1 MGLYIRKVQ
10 TASGA
15 TAVQI
20 ARKSRGQRTI
30 VEHLG
35 SAHDEQSLAV
45 LLAAAEQRKAEL
57 QGGAQLQFD
66 FLADHQRETRVEV
79 EPIVSDGQPRM
90 IGTKHRVLWQV
101 LAGVYDQL
109 GFHAA
114 VDSAVFKQL
123 VVARLIEP
131 ASKLRSLQIL
141 ASLGIGKVPSYATV
155 KRHLARSAGAGW
167 RDRICAAAYDFAA
180 ADGPVTVC
188 LYDATTLHI
197 ESDHPDEF
205 RRPGFS
211 KDRQID
217 PQIVLGLLVDRS
229 GFPLEIHTHPG
240 NTAEATTILP
250 VLDSFKSRHGIEDI
264 VVVADAGMLSY
275 ANCVALEQAGYQ
287 FIIASRVGK
296 MPKGLQAHLD
306 TLDKHQMTNGWTTSI
321 QEQLRADAPKTW
333 RTVYQFTT
341 KRYNKDRRTLDKQIA
356 KAQDIADGKRSMA
369 KARFVSVDG
378 KNVGINQADI
388 DRARALQGIKGYV
401 TSASGDIL
409 TDTEVIAHYHALF
422 EVEASFRLTK
432 HDLEARPMFHRTK
445 DMIDAH
451 LNIVFCA
458 LAIAR
463 HLQTTTG
470 LSLRRIRDILYP
482 LTDGILEVNGQQHT
496 IPASMTSEA
505 SELITKLGLQ
515 ID

>member
-1 MGLYIRKVQ
+1 MRQVP

-15 TAVQI
+15 TAVQVMYT
-20 ARKSRGQRTI
+20 RHGKQRV
-30 VEHLG
+30 VEHVG
-35 SAHDEQSLAV
+35 SAHDEQPLAV
-45 LLAAAEQRKAEL
+45 LLAAAEQRKADL
-57 QGGAQLQFD
+57 QGGQQLALD
-66 FLADHQRETRVEV
+66 FGDEPTTTAVPAVVADA
-79 EPIVSDGQPRM
+79 QPRM
-90 IGTKHRVLWQV
+90 VGTVHRVLWQV

-109 GFHAA
+109 GFATA
-114 VDSAVFKQL
+114 VESEVFKQL
-123 VVARLIEP
+123 VIARLIEP
-131 ASKLRSLQIL
+131 ASKLRSLEIL
-141 ASLGIGKVPSYATV
+141 ESLGVGKVASYATV
-155 KRHLARSAGAGW
+155 KRHLARSAEAGW
-167 RDRICAAAYDFAA
+167 RDAICAAAYDFAA

-229 GFPLEIHTHPG
+229 GFPLELHTHPG

-275 ANCVALEQAGYQ
+275 ANCVALEKAGYQ

-321 QEQLRADAPKTW
+321 QEQLRADSPKKW

-341 KRYNKDRRTLDKQIA
+341 KRFNKDRRTLDQQIA

-369 KARFVSVDG
+369 KARFVSVNG
-378 KNVGINQADI
+378 KNIGLNQADI

-401 TSASGDIL
+401 TSASEDIL
-409 TDTEVIAHYHALF
+409 SDAEVIAHYHALF

-432 HDLEARPMFHRTK
+432 HDLEARPMFHRTQ

-470 LSLRRIRDILYP
+470 YSLRRIRDILRP
-482 LTDGILEVNGQQHT
+482 LTDGILELNGQQLT
-496 IPASMTSEA
+496 IPAAITPEA
-505 SELITKLGLQ
+505 TKIIDTLGLE
-515 ID
+515 ITH

>member
-1 MGLYIRKVQ
+1 MGLYIRKVS

-15 TAVQI
+15 TAVQL
-20 ARKSRGQRTI
+20 ARKHRGQRTI
-30 VEHLG
+30 VEHVG

-45 LLAAAEQRKAEL
+45 LLAAAEQRKAQL
-57 QGGAQLQFD
+57 QGGQQLALQFPD
-66 FLADHQRETRVEV
+66 DHTAAAPPVAVADA
-79 EPIVSDGQPRM
+79 QPRM
-90 IGTKHRVLWQV
+90 VGTVHRVLWEV
-101 LAGVYDQL
+101 LAGVYNQL
-109 GFHAA
+109 GFNTA
-114 VDSAVFKQL
+114 VDSEVFKKL
-123 VVARLIEP
+123 VIARLIEP
-131 ASKLRSLQIL
+131 ASKLRSLDIL
-141 ASLGIGKVPSYATV
+141 ESLGIDKIPSYATV
-155 KRHLARSAGAGW
+155 KRHLTKSAEAGW
-167 RDRICAAAYDFAA
+167 RDAICAAAYNFAA
-180 ADGPVTVC
+180 AEGPVTVC

-229 GFPLEIHTHPG
+229 GFPLELHTHPG

-250 VLDSFKSRHGIEDI
+250 VLDAFKSRHGIEDI

-275 ANCVALEQAGYQ
+275 ANCVALEAAGYQ

-306 TLDKHQMTNGWTTSI
+306 TLDKQQMTNGWTMSI
-321 QEQLRADAPKTW
+321 QEQLRADSPKTW

-341 KRYNKDRRTLDKQIA
+341 KRFNKDRRTLDKQIA

-369 KARFVSVDG
+369 KARFVSING

-388 DRARALQGIKGYV
+388 DRARTLQGIKGYV
-401 TSASGDIL
+401 TSASQNIL
-409 TDTEVIAHYHALF
+409 SDAEVIAHYHALF

-432 HDLEARPMFHRTK
+432 HDLEARPIFHRTQ

-458 LAIAR
+458 LAMAR
-463 HLQTTTG
+463 YMQTTTG
-470 LSLRRIRDILYP
+470 LSLRRIRDMLRP
-482 LTDGILEVNGQQHT
+482 LTDGILELNGQQHT
-496 IPASMTSEA
+496 IPAAITAEA
-505 SELITKLGLQ
+505 NDLIAALGLQ

>member
-1 MGLYIRKVQ
+1 
-10 TASGA
+10 
-15 TAVQI
+15 
-20 ARKSRGQRTI
+20 
-30 VEHLG
+30 
-35 SAHDEQSLAV
+35 
-45 LLAAAEQRKAEL
+45 
-57 QGGAQLQFD
+57 
-66 FLADHQRETRVEV
+66 
-79 EPIVSDGQPRM
+79 
-90 IGTKHRVLWQV
+90 
-101 LAGVYDQL
+101 
-109 GFHAA
+109 
-114 VDSAVFKQL
+114 
-123 VVARLIEP
+123 
-131 ASKLRSLQIL
+131 
-141 ASLGIGKVPSYATV
+141 
-155 KRHLARSAGAGW
+155 
-167 RDRICAAAYDFAA
+167 
-180 ADGPVTVC
+180 
-188 LYDATTLHI
+188 
-197 ESDHPDEF
+197 
-205 RRPGFS
+205 
-211 KDRQID
+211 
-217 PQIVLGLLVDRS
+217 
-229 GFPLEIHTHPG
+229 
-240 NTAEATTILP
+240 LP
-250 VLDSFKSRHGIEDI
+250 VVVSFKSRHGIEDI

-356 KAQDIADGKRSMA
+356 KAQDIA
-369 KARFVSVDG
+369 DG

-515 ID
+515 

>member
-1 MGLYIRKVQ
+1 MRQVQ
-10 TASGA
+10 TASEA
-15 TAVQI
+15 IAVQVMYT
-20 ARKSRGQRTI
+20 RLGKQRV
-30 VEHLG
+30 VEHVG
-35 SAHDEQSLAV
+35 SAHDEHALTV
-45 LLAAAEQRKAEL
+45 LMAAAEQRKADL
-57 QGGAQLQFD
+57 QGGQQLALQLPD
-66 FLADHQRETRVEV
+66 DHSTAAPPVAVADA
-79 EPIVSDGQPRM
+79 QPRM
-90 IGTKHRVLWQV
+90 VGTKHRVLWEV
-101 LAGVYDQL
+101 LAGVYDQI
-109 GFHAA
+109 GFTTA
-114 VDSAVFKQL
+114 VDSDVFKKL

-131 ASKLRSLQIL
+131 ASKLRSLEIL
-141 ASLGIGKVPSYATV
+141 ESLGLDKVPSYATV
-155 KRHLARSAGAGW
+155 KRHLAKSAEAGW
-167 RDRICAAAYDFAA
+167 RDAICAAAYNFAA

-229 GFPLEIHTHPG
+229 GFPLELHTHPG

-250 VLDSFKSRHGIEDI
+250 VLDSFKSRHGINDI

-296 MPKGLQAHLD
+296 MPKGLQAHLETAD
-306 TLDKHQMTNGWTTSI
+306 RHQMTNGWTTSI
-321 QEQLRADAPKTW
+321 QEKLRADSSKTW

-341 KRYNKDRRTLDKQIA
+341 KRFNKDRRTLDQQIA

-369 KARFVSVDG
+369 KARFVSVKG
-378 KNVGINQADI
+378 KDVGINQADI

-401 TSASGDIL
+401 TSASQDIL
-409 TDTEVIAHYHALF
+409 SDAEVIAHYHALF

-432 HDLEARPMFHRTK
+432 HDLEARPMFHRTQ

-458 LAIAR
+458 LAMAR
-463 HLQTTTG
+463 YMQTTTG
-470 LSLRRIRDILYP
+470 KSLRRIRDILRP
-482 LTDGILEVNGQQHT
+482 LTDGILELNGQQLT
-496 IPASMTSEA
+496 IPAAITPEA
-505 SELITKLGLQ
+505 TNIIEALGLD
-515 ID
+515 ITH

>member
-1 MGLYIRKVQ
+1 M
-10 TASGA
+10 A
-15 TAVQI
+15 TAQ
-20 ARKSRGQRTI
+20 
-30 VEHLG
+30 
-35 SAHDEQSLAV
+35 
-45 LLAAAEQRKAEL
+45 QRKAQL
-57 QGGAQLQFD
+57 QGGQQLQLQVPD
-66 FLADHQRETRVEV
+66 DQTTAAPPVVADA
-79 EPIVSDGQPRM
+79 QPRM
-90 IGTKHRVLWQV
+90 VGSVHRVLWDV
-101 LAGVYDQL
+101 LAGVYDQI
-109 GFHAA
+109 GFTTA
-114 VDSAVFKQL
+114 VESEVFKKL

-131 ASKLRSLQIL
+131 ASKLRSLEIL
-141 ASLGIGKVPSYATV
+141 ESLGLDKVPSYATV
-155 KRHLARSAGAGW
+155 KRHLARSAEAGW
-167 RDRICAAAYDFAA
+167 RDAICAAAYDFAA

-197 ESDHPDEF
+197 ESDHPDAF

-229 GFPLEIHTHPG
+229 GFPLELHTHPG

-250 VLDSFKSRHGIEDI
+250 VLDSFKSRPGIEDI

-275 ANCVALEQAGYQ
+275 ANCVALEAAGYQ

-296 MPKGLQAHLD
+296 MPKGLQAHLETAD
-306 TLDKHQMTNGWTTSI
+306 HHHMTNGWTASI
-321 QEQLRADAPKTW
+321 QEKLRADSSKTW

-341 KRYNKDRRTLDKQIA
+341 KRFNKDRRTLDQQIA

-369 KARFVSVDG
+369 KARFVSVKG
-378 KNVGINQADI
+378 KDLGINQADI

-401 TSASGDIL
+401 TSASQDIL
-409 TDTEVIAHYHALF
+409 SDAEVVAHYHALF

-432 HDLEARPMFHRTK
+432 HDLEARPMFHRTQ

-463 HLQTTTG
+463 YLQTTTG
-470 LSLRRIRDILYP
+470 YSLRRIRDILRP
-482 LTDGILEVNGQQHT
+482 LTDGILELNGQQIT
-496 IPASMTSEA
+496 IPAAMTPEA
-505 SELITKLGLQ
+505 TELINVLGLQ